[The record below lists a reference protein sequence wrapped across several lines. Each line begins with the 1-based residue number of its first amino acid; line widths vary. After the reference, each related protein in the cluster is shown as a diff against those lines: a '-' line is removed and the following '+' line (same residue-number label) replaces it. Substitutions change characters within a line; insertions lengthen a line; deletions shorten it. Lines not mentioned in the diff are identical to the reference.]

1 MTDPVAAAKFS
12 RPKSPRGLFFG
23 WWIVFG
29 SLLSHAIRESAFFF
43 IFGVY
48 LLQWQQN
55 FGWSKFAIS
64 GSFSL
69 SQLVNMGLSPIQ
81 GWLIDRFGAR
91 LLMNFGTLL
100 FGFSLMG
107 LSTIQNLQSLF
118 FFVTL
123 ISVGANIAG
132 FLTVNA
138 VLANWFLRKRAFAMG
153 LASSGMGVGGAIAPA
168 VAWAVVTFGWRET
181 LFWSGVALLA
191 IGLPV
196 AQLFRHRPEDFGF
209 QPDGSKISLD
219 GPTLVE
225 GIINEASS
233 QYFTVSE
240 ALRDRSFWF
249 ISIGHCMALLV
260 VVTLLVHLVPH
271 LVKDL
276 NWSETSAQSVFTL
289 ITATS
294 VVGQI
299 VGGVLGD
306 RYSKSKIAG
315 ICMLGHFV
323 AMVLFAFAQTGI
335 LIVVAAILQGM
346 SWGMRGPLMMAI
358 RADYYGRKYFATI
371 MGFSTVIVMIGPL
384 IGPAFAGAMYDF
396 LGEYTRAFGILGVIT
411 GLGSAFFF
419 LARKPVFPSHFVG

>member
-1 MTDPVAAAKFS
+1 MADLTAFAKPS
-12 RPKSPRGLFFG
+12 RLKKSGGLFFG

-43 IFGVY
+43 VFGVY
-48 LLQWQQN
+48 LLQWQQS

-64 GSFSL
+64 SSFSFA
-69 SQLVNMGLSPIQ
+69 QLVNGGLSPIQ

-91 LLMNFGTLL
+91 VLMNCGTLI

-107 LSTIQNLQSLF
+107 LSTIQNLHSLF
-118 FFVTL
+118 IFVVL
-123 ISVGANIAG
+123 ISIGANMAG
-132 FLTVNA
+132 FLTTNA

-153 LASSGMGVGGAIAPA
+153 VASSGMGVGGAIAPS

-181 LFWSGVALLA
+181 SFWSGIALLA
-191 IGLPV
+191 IGLPI
-196 AQLFRHRPEDFGF
+196 AQLFRHRPEDFGL
-209 QPDGSKISLD
+209 QPDNYKITVDNSSLLD
-219 GPTLVE
+219 NPNNEFSGP
-225 GIINEASS
+225 
-233 QYFTVSE
+233 YFTISE

-294 VVGQI
+294 VIGQI
-299 VGGVLGD
+299 VGGILGD

-315 ICMLGHFV
+315 WCMLGHFG
-323 AMVLFAFAQTGI
+323 AMVLFAFAQTGL
-335 LIVVAAILQGM
+335 LIVVAAVLQGM

-371 MGFSTVIVMIGPL
+371 TGISTVIVMIGPL

-396 LGEYTRAFGILGVIT
+396 LGEYTRAFGILGVLT

-419 LARKPVFPSHFVG
+419 GARKPAFPSRLES